1 MQLGKCKSTPER
13 QAFIL
18 DLVCKIE
25 KSQLVLLKISQRLGV
40 DCLSE
45 DNRLDMY
52 LQLIQQFSE
61 SIREG
66 AERQKG
72 LFRENR
78 LTDYYQLG

>member
-1 MQLGKCKSTPER
+1 MGEQLKSDQQDLETSLMQLGKCKSTPER

-52 LQLIQQFSE
+52 LQLIQ
-61 SIREG
+61 
-66 AERQKG
+66 
-72 LFRENR
+72 
-78 LTDYYQLG
+78 